1 MLGGSVAIALVR
13 MIVSIG
19 GVMLLFFLI
28 SESRFEKRRTV
39 VTCLCAYA
47 ALIAVTCAWYA
58 ISQQV
63 FARMGALVT
72 YVLFGIFA
80 VWISRDSMYVSMYK
94 LALVFYLM
102 SVFMIGGIE
111 IAVFFLTKCVG

>member
-47 ALIAVTCAWYA
+47 ALIAVT
-58 ISQQV
+58 
-63 FARMGALVT
+63 
-72 YVLFGIFA
+72 
-80 VWISRDSMYVSMYK
+80 
-94 LALVFYLM
+94 
-102 SVFMIGGIE
+102 
-111 IAVFFLTKCVG
+111 